1 MEINKT
7 QRYIFEKGEIIMF
20 SEGEYSSYHCKNIFQ
35 VLKTFDIRTV
45 MKNCKCNKYEKRY
58 PWDRTSSECKYCY
71 NDEDTRF
78 CIKKLAEAEAN
89 GFIKELNYVEIW
101 EDPFEEDDECV
112 MIEKPEKWNP
122 DFIRG
127 GTIKERSR

>member
-20 SEGEYSSYHCKNIFQ
+20 SEGEYSCYHCKNIFQ

-45 MKNCKCNKYEKRY
+45 MKNCKCKDFQKRY
-58 PWDRTSSECKYCY
+58 NWMSDSECKYCY

-101 EDPFEEDDECV
+101 EEEDEWV
-112 MIEKPEKWNP
+112 MTERPKKLNP

-127 GTIKERSR
+127 GTIKERSK